1 MLFSLEIGDR
11 SMSAEFKTRYLE
23 TKRKLFD
30 KAYDRLNEQQRQAV
44 YHVNG
49 PLLVLA
55 GAGSGK
61 TTVLVKRIEHIIR
74 YGNAYNSDYVPAD
87 ADEYVLRAYEL
98 LLQHGTHD
106 QIVAALSDFA
116 YSPCQSWRILAIT
129 FTNKAASEMKARLSA
144 ALGDN
149 GDGDQVW
156 SGTFHKICLR
166 ILRRFESEAHLRP
179 GFTIYDTDDSKRLV
193 KAATERLN
201 YDEKQY
207 PAKTTLSYIS
217 KQKER
222 LVPVEEAVDTAVRM
236 PEKVYARIYA
246 EYQKMLSENNA
257 LDFDDIIVKAVSLLE
272 ECDAAREYYQ
282 NRFKYVL
289 VDEYQDTNLAQ
300 LRLTELLSGGYGNL
314 MVVGDDDQSIYKF
327 RGATIENILTF
338 DRCFPNATVIKL
350 EQNYRSTQN
359 ILDAA
364 NAVIANNKGRKG
376 KTLWTASG
384 EGSKI
389 KLLLAEDQN
398 DEARK
403 VADIISSKLS
413 KGEASFKDFAILYRA
428 NAQSRAFENV
438 FIRSGVPYRI
448 VGGVRFGD
456 REEIKDMM
464 AYFQLTVNRSDNE
477 RLKRIINK
485 PRRKIGDKAVE
496 ALEII
501 SEETGL
507 SMLEVIEQ
515 GDRFPVISRYMP
527 VFNSFLA
534 IINDLGKK
542 KDTLSL
548 PDFFEYAIE
557 HTGDKDDLIAR
568 GDEGKDKLENLKELV
583 TNAVEYEKE
592 ADSPTLEGFL
602 EESILVADIDRYN
615 DSEDKAVLMTIHSA
629 KGLEFPYVFLPGMEE
644 GLFPSDHTLA
654 SENPDEELEEE
665 RRLAYVAITRA
676 KKELVILH
684 TSCRVYFGRTSYNKL
699 SRFAE
704 EIPSELIDKGV
715 RKNDTIPFGAKVYYS
730 ESRDRAPSQSKNAY
744 PRPATTVKRT
754 APAVMATPS
763 ASKAQAVAE
772 GARVR
777 HRVFGE
783 GTVLSA
789 KKVGNDVLYEVIFD
803 SAGTKKLMGNYAKL
817 TVVE

>member
-1 MLFSLEIGDR
+1 
-11 SMSAEFKTRYLE
+11 MSADFKTRYLE
-23 TKRKLFD
+23 IKKKLFD
-30 KAYDRLNEQQRQAV
+30 RAYHRLNEQQRQAV
-44 YHVNG
+44 YQVKG

-74 YGNAYNSDYVPAD
+74 YGNAYNSEYVPAD

-98 LLQHGTHD
+98 LLEHGTD
-106 QIVAALSDFA
+106 EQIAAALSDFA
-116 YSPCQSWRILAIT
+116 YDTCPSWRILAIT
-129 FTNKAASEMKARLSA
+129 FTNKAANEMQSRLIA
-144 ALGDN
+144 ALGE
-149 GDGDQVW
+149 DGAGEQVW

-166 ILRRFESEAHLRP
+166 ILRRFESEAHLRA

-207 PAKTTLSYIS
+207 PAKTTLSFIS

-222 LVPVEEAVDTAVRM
+222 LVTAEEAVETSVKM

-246 EYQKMLSENNA
+246 EYQKMLGENNA

-338 DRCFPNATVIKL
+338 DRCFPNARVIKL

-389 KLLLAEDQN
+389 KLILADDQN
-398 DEARK
+398 DEARR
-403 VADIISSKLS
+403 VADIISSKLAG
-413 KGEASFKDFAILYRA
+413 GEATFKDFAILYRA

-438 FIRSGVPYRI
+438 FIRSGIPYRI

-485 PRRKIGDKAVE
+485 PRRKIGDRAVE
-496 ALEII
+496 ALEAI

-507 SMLEVIEQ
+507 SMLDVIEQ
-515 GDRFPVISRYMP
+515 GDRFPVLSRYMP
-527 VFNSFLA
+527 LMRSFLA
-534 IINDLGKK
+534 IINDLGNK

-557 HTGDKDDLIAR
+557 HTGYKNDLIAR
-568 GDEGKDKLENLKELV
+568 GDEGKDKLENLKELI

-615 DSEDKAVLMTIHSA
+615 DSEDKTVLMTIHSA

-644 GLFPSDHTLA
+644 GLFPSDHTL
-654 SENPDEELEEE
+654 SCEDPDEELEEE

-676 KKELVILH
+676 KQELVILH
-684 TSCRVYFGRTSYNKL
+684 TSCRIYFGRTSYNKL

-704 EIPSELIDKGV
+704 EIPNALIDSGAKKKAV
-715 RKNDTIPFGAKVYYS
+715 QSTAAKVYYS
-730 ESRDRAPSQSKNAY
+730 ESRDGSSSQKRDLYS
-744 PRPATTVKRT
+744 RPATTVKRT
-754 APAVMATPS
+754 SPAVTVSTS
-763 ASKAQAVAE
+763 APKVQAVAE
-772 GARVR
+772 GTRVR

-803 SAGTKKLMGNYAKL
+803 SVGTKKLMGNYAKL
-817 TVVE
+817 TTIE